1 MALTV
6 TDDVTYLT
14 KPINAVFQQT
24 FLRRAQQT
32 CPYFTGTQP
41 GTLTKQAGTS
51 TIKWRRIE
59 QLAPSTTAISEFT
72 GAATFMLSRSSV
84 TPTFTDV
91 LATVSKYGQFY
102 IVNEEVD
109 LYNPNGTTNELVAT
123 LGESAG
129 RSLNQLMRNIAE
141 GSTTQRYAANV
152 ASLGAVHAKIATGDL
167 ARAVNELSNN
177 SARTFTGLTGGSTN
191 IGTVPI
197 LSSYWAFVHPDVA
210 YDVTTLTGFQGVNTY
225 NTQVQT
231 ASGEFGYM
239 PGAGRGIRFIQSE
252 DASKT
257 ANAGATL
264 SGADLN
270 STGGTKADTYVCVV
284 IGQDALGSVGLGM
297 RHTDGTYMAGD
308 NTGGWEL
315 INKPMGSGGTSD
327 PFNEIATIAYKCFF
341 AGAVL
346 NSNWARAINVA
357 ATNLTN

>member
-1 MALTV
+1 MAQTITA
-6 TDDVTYLT
+6 TDVELQ
-14 KPINAVFQQT
+14 KPINALFEQR

-41 GTLTKQAGTS
+41 GTLMKQAGTS

-59 QLAPSTTAISEFT
+59 QLAPSTTALSELT
-72 GAATFMLSRSSV
+72 ATATFMMGRDSV

-91 LATVSKYGQFY
+91 LATVAKYGQFY

-109 LYNPNGTTNELVAT
+109 LFNPNGTSLELVAT

-129 RSLNQLMRNIAE
+129 RSLNELMRNIWE

-152 ASLGAVHAKIATGDL
+152 ASLAAVHAKLAIGDL
-167 ARAVNELSNN
+167 ARAVNELANQ
-177 SARTFTGLTGGSTN
+177 SAKTFTPMTAGSTN

-197 LSSYWAFVHPDVA
+197 LESYWAFCHPDVA
-210 YDVTTLTGFQGVNTY
+210 YDVTQISGFQGVNTY
-225 NTQVQT
+225 NSQVSVAT
-231 ASGEFGYM
+231 GEFGYI
-239 PGAGRGIRFIQSE
+239 PGAGRGIRFVQSE

-257 ANAGATL
+257 ANAGAAL

-270 STGGTKADTYVCVV
+270 STGGTDADTYVVV
-284 IGQDALGSVGLGM
+284 VTGRDAVGSVGLGM
-297 RHTDGTYMAGD
+297 RHTDGTYKAGD
-308 NTGGWEL
+308 KTGGWEL
-315 INKPMGSGGTSD
+315 INHPRGSSGVAD
-327 PFNEIATIAYKCFF
+327 PFNEVGTVGYKTWF
-341 AGAVL
+341 AGSVL